1 MLVDTLMSY
10 SSTLP
15 TRDDTKPLNWV
26 ALFGHH
32 LGQSLRHHRALLI
45 VAVLTWVAAK
55 VLNLYF
61 GRTTGGGTGF
71 YLTVIFRDI
80 LPVLGGGALI
90 ASVLKVVMFEKSDSP
105 GQALLAKYRAWF
117 LDMSR
122 VTNILVVIAAMI
134 LGIGGFSELKP
145 LIHFV
150 NPYSWDAAFMELDR
164 ALHFGQDPWRLLD
177 PIFGSEA
184 GTRGINFI
192 YNFWFYIIFVFWLMA
207 AWAKPQT
214 ADGTLSTRSKPEWGR
229 QFTLAFMLCWV
240 IGGLFL
246 ATLWSS
252 MGPAFYDFVDPTNNP
267 FDAQMV
273 KLLALHES
281 NSLWAID
288 TQNLLRASYLTPGIG
303 GPEGISAM
311 PSIHNATAALF
322 VFAGFRIN
330 KFTGWLMTAFS
341 VCILIG
347 SVHLAWHYAID
358 GYAGILI
365 AWACWWGAGHI
376 LKPKSATTLTA

>member
-1 MLVDTLMSY
+1 MSY
-10 SSTLP
+10 SATIP
-15 TRDDTKPLNWV
+15 TPDDKKPMRWAGNF
-26 ALFGHH
+26 ARH
-32 LGQSLRHHRALLI
+32 LGQSLRDHRALLI
-45 VAVLTWVAAK
+45 VAAFTWVLAK

-61 GRTTGGGTGF
+61 GRTTGGGTGY

-80 LPVLGGGALI
+80 LPVLGGAALVI
-90 ASVLKVVMFEKSDSP
+90 AVLKVVLFEKSESP
-105 GQALLAKYRAWF
+105 LQALLTKFRGWF

-122 VTNILVVIAAMI
+122 LTNILVVIAAMI

-150 NPYSWDAAFMELDR
+150 NPYSWDEAFMELDR

-177 PIFGSEA
+177 PIFGSET
-184 GTRGINFI
+184 GTRTINFI
-192 YNFWFYIIFVFWLMA
+192 YNFWFYIIFVFWVMA
-207 AWAKPQT
+207 AWAKPET
-214 ADGTLSTRSKPEWGR
+214 SKAANTMPVKAEWGR

-252 MGPAFYDFVDPTNNP
+252 MGPAFYDMVDPTNNP
-267 FDAQMV
+267 FDAQMA
-273 KLLALHES
+273 KLLALDAT

-288 TQNLLRASYLTPGIG
+288 TQNMLRASYLTPGIG

-330 KFTGWLMTAFS
+330 RFTGWLMTLFS
-341 VCILIG
+341 LCILIG

-365 AWACWWGAGHI
+365 AWACWWGAGRI
-376 LKPKSATTLTA
+376 LKYI

>member
-1 MLVDTLMSY
+1 MSQ
-10 SSTLP
+10 SST
-15 TRDDTKPLNWV
+15 TIMQNNKTPLRWMSN
-26 ALFGHH
+26 FGHH
-32 LGQSLRHHRALLI
+32 LLQSMGHHRALL
-45 VAVLTWVAAK
+45 VVSVLTWVLAQA
-55 VLNLYF
+55 LNNYF
-61 GRTTGGGTGF
+61 GRTTGGGTGY

-80 LPVLGGGALI
+80 LPVLGGGALVVT
-90 ASVLKVVMFEKSDSP
+90 VLKAVIFEKSGSP
-105 GQALLAKYRAWF
+105 LQVLIGKFRSWF

-145 LIHFV
+145 LIHFI
-150 NPYSWDAAFMELDR
+150 NPYSWDMAFMELDR

-177 PIFGSEA
+177 PIFGSEF
-184 GTRGINFI
+184 GTRTINFI
-192 YNFWFYIIFVFWLMA
+192 YNFWFYIIFVFWVMA
-207 AWAKPQT
+207 AWAKPKT
-214 ADGTLSTRSKPEWGR
+214 SNVDVIKPDWGR

-252 MGPAFYDFVDPTNNP
+252 MGPAFYDLVDPTNNP
-267 FDAQMV
+267 FDAQMA
-273 KLLALHES
+273 KLLALDAN
-281 NSLWAID
+281 NSLWAIN
-288 TQNLLRASYLTPGIG
+288 TQNMLRASYLTPGVG

-330 KFTGWLMTAFS
+330 KFTGWLMTIFS
-341 VCILIG
+341 ACILIG

-365 AWACWWGAGHI
+365 AWAGWWGAGRI
-376 LKPKSATTLTA
+376 LRPARP